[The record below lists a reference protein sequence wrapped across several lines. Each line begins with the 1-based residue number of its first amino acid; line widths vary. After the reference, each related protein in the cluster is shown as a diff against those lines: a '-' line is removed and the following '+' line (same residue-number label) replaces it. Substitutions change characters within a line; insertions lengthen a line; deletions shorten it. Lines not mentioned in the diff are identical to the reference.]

1 MKRYS
6 NRSNFSTLS
15 EINVTPLLDLAFVLL
30 IIFMIT
36 TPLLENS
43 MNLVI
48 PSSSAANAPI
58 SKAQVQTI
66 SIDRDETIRIN
77 NEIVEADSLAA
88 RLLELKRANPDVA
101 IVIRPDREL
110 PVQKLVTLMDSLQRA
125 HITKVGIAT
134 NLMLQGKHAD
144 GAEIA
149 GLDELLTE
157 LERNPRRELILD
169 TTGSVIYTGNNV
181 LMRLRRQMTIV
192 YLAASA
198 QEQELLIERY
208 LNDPKPVLW
217 RGAFQPKNG
226 ETPHETVARCYPKLV
241 AARRQ
246 SYEAL
251 AHCTLPVADLHALSE
266 CSEDPSGSAKAFLE
280 MIRAQLEKKS
290 GRASAL

>member
-66 SIDRDETIRIN
+66 SIDRDETIRMN
-77 NEIVEADSLAA
+77 NEIVDSDSLTAQ
-88 RLLELKRANPDVA
+88 LVELKRANPDIA

-125 HITKVGIAT
+125 QITKVGIAT
-134 NLMLQGKHAD
+134 K
-144 GAEIA
+144 AE
-149 GLDELLTE
+149 
-157 LERNPRRELILD
+157 
-169 TTGSVIYTGNNV
+169 S
-181 LMRLRRQMTIV
+181 
-192 YLAASA
+192 
-198 QEQELLIERY
+198 
-208 LNDPKPVLW
+208 K
-217 RGAFQPKNG
+217 
-226 ETPHETVARCYPKLV
+226 
-241 AARRQ
+241 
-246 SYEAL
+246 
-251 AHCTLPVADLHALSE
+251 
-266 CSEDPSGSAKAFLE
+266 
-280 MIRAQLEKKS
+280 
-290 GRASAL
+290 